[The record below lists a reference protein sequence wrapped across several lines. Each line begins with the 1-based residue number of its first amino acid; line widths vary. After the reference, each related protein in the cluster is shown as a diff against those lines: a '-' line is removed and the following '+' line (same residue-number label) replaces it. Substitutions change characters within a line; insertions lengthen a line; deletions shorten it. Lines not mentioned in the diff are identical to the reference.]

1 MSPPGDDDDD
11 DNVDGGDRNIC
22 NCGEGGDEEDVNLEN
37 LVKTQVGVPF
47 TFFQKFTSFSWGSL
61 SLFRKLIRFF
71 SRNLSFND
79 WGINADHDNVDDD
92 NDGDNDDVDLLLKG
106 PVWHDADVEDTEKTV
121 NVAFPVRHQPLVKL
135 FLNSWGKEKKMT

>member
-22 NCGEGGDEEDVNLEN
+22 NCGEGGDEEDVKLEN

-61 SLFRKLIRFF
+61 SLFRKLIRF
-71 SRNLSFND
+71 S
-79 WGINADHDNVDDD
+79 
-92 NDGDNDDVDLLLKG
+92 
-106 PVWHDADVEDTEKTV
+106 
-121 NVAFPVRHQPLVKL
+121 
-135 FLNSWGKEKKMT
+135 